1 MKLAGHS
8 DFETTHKF
16 YPAVAD
22 DLLDRAR
29 EVTAKTLSKN
39 LACTGRAPSLIDEKD

>member
-16 YPAVAD
+16 YLAVDD

-29 EVTAKTLSKN
+29 EVTVKTLSKN
-39 LACTGRAPSLIDEKD
+39 LARTWHTPSLIDEED

>member
-8 DFETTHKF
+8 DFETTHK
-16 YPAVAD
+16 YYLAVAG

-39 LACTGRAPSLIDEKD
+39 LACTWRAPSLIDEKD